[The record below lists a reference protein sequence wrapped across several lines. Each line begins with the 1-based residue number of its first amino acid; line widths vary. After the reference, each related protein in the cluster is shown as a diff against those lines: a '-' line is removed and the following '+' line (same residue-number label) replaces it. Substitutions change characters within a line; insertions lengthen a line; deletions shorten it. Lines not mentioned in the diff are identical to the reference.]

1 MSDYDVFNGD
11 ADGICSL
18 VQLRLNDPRDAKLI
32 TGVKRKINLL
42 DELEARAGDR
52 VTVLD
57 VSMKTN
63 GEALRRI
70 LDAGARVFYAD
81 HHMPGDIPEHPN
93 LKARIDTSAET
104 CTALI
109 VDKHLGAK
117 HRAWAV
123 TAAFGD
129 NFPGPARAAAALLE
143 LDESTLTKL
152 ERLGILI
159 NYNGYGATLEDLY
172 YRPDELFRQLVPF
185 ATPMAFM
192 GENAD
197 VFARL
202 DQGYEDDMLH
212 ARGAKPIKQ
221 TDEISALLMPD
232 APASRRVSGVFGNAL
247 AQEFPNRAHAILT
260 DKGDGGYVVSV
271 RAPLSNR
278 QGAGELCGSF
288 DTGGGRSAA
297 AGINHLPEAEIDRFV
312 AAFEAAYSS

>member
-42 DELEARAGDR
+42 DELEAHAGDR

-63 GEALRRI
+63 GEALLRI

-143 LDESTLTKL
+143 LDERTLTKL

-212 ARGAKPIKQ
+212 ARSAKPIKQ

-232 APASRRVSGVFGNAL
+232 APASRRVSWCF
-247 AQEFPNRAHAILT
+247 
-260 DKGDGGYVVSV
+260 
-271 RAPLSNR
+271 R
-278 QGAGELCGSF
+278 QCIGAGISR
-288 DTGGGRSAA
+288 TGHMRS
-297 AGINHLPEAEIDRFV
+297 
-312 AAFEAAYSS
+312 